1 MHFCESLPTL
11 EEIYETNKFTSY
23 PQPLEE
29 ASLPSNLNSKYHR
42 VTDFQKL
49 KIEKNFNI
57 FHANANGLESKFH
70 TLHTFLN
77 GAVSAMDVIAI
88 TETSE
93 NKDHSFIKNI
103 SMDGFKLYHSP
114 SLYHSLDNCGCAG
127 DADFRIK
134 FLFVSV
140 RVLSYNSSLSKLC
153 ILAVLQHYHTHP
165 FGLLSFLGLVSS
177 PYETTSVSQ
186 SV

>member
-1 MHFCESLPTL
+1 MTITL
-11 EEIYETNKFTSY
+11 Y
-23 PQPLEE
+23 LHAR
-29 ASLPSNLNSKYHR
+29 ASSGILLMM
-42 VTDFQKL
+42 L
-49 KIEKNFNI
+49 
-57 FHANANGLESKFH
+57 
-70 TLHTFLN
+70 
-77 GAVSAMDVIAI
+77 VILGI
-88 TETSE
+88 
-93 NKDHSFIKNI
+93 N
-103 SMDGFKLYHSP
+103 